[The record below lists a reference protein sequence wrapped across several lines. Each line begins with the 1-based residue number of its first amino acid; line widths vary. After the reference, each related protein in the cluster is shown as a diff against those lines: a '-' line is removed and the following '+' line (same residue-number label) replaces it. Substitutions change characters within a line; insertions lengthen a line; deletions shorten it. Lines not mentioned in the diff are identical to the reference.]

1 MKIGFASPLTGGQA
15 NYGKDNQN
23 GAQMAVDEL
32 NAQGVK
38 IGGKAVK
45 FELMAEDDQAD
56 PKMGPLVAQKF
67 VDAKVSGVVA
77 HFNSGVT
84 IPASS
89 VYSNAGIP
97 QLSVS
102 TNVKY
107 TQQGYKTAF
116 RLMADDGKQGKALGE
131 YAVKTLKLKRLA
143 VIDDAT
149 AYGQGLADEFAKAV
163 KASGGQV
170 LKHEHTNDKAV
181 DFAAVLTSIKATNP
195 EAIFFG
201 GYDQQAGP
209 MAKQMKQLGMNVKLM
224 GGETM
229 NSTKFIELA
238 GPAAEGAIAST
249 PGAALESRPGGKAFA
264 DKYKARFGQD
274 IGLYAPYFYDGVMV
288 IAAAMKAANSTDPA
302 KYLSA
307 LARIQYKGITA
318 DISFDAHGDLNA
330 RTPDDLRGEERQVG
344 GGEGLSGRAGAA
356 WARPRPPA
364 SSASCSR
371 RAGRRASAATSCS
384 RAWCPRRNT
393 PVAAA
398 SASAP
403 LRAATCSSP
412 CRG

>member
-1 MKIGFASPLTGGQA
+1 MSTFPRITLFAAAVGLVAAVSASQLLAQEVVKIGFASPLTGGQA
-15 NYGKDNQN
+15 SYGKDNQN
-23 GAQMAVDEL
+23 GALMAIGEL
-32 NAQGVK
+32 NAQNLK
-38 IGGKAVK
+38 IGGKDVK

-67 VDAKVSGVVA
+67 VDAKVNGVVG

-89 VYSNAGIP
+89 VYSTAGIP

-107 TQQGYKTAF
+107 TRQGYKTAF

-163 KASGGQV
+163 KAAGGTV
-170 LKHEHTNDKAV
+170 TKHEHTNDKAV
-181 DFAAVLTSIKATNP
+181 DFASVLTSIKATNP

-209 MAKQMKQLGMNVKLM
+209 MAKQMKQLGMDKIKLM

-229 NSTKFIELA
+229 NSAKFIELA

-249 PGAALESRPGGKAFA
+249 PGADLAARPGGKAFA
-264 DKYKARFGQD
+264 DKYKGRFGTD
-274 IGLYAPYFYDGVMV
+274 IGLYSPYFYDGVML

-302 KYLSA
+302 KYLPA
-307 LARIQYKGITA
+307 LAKINYKGVTA
-318 DISFDAHGDLNA
+318 DIAFDAHGDL
-330 RTPDDLRGEERQVG
+330 THGLLTIFQVKDG
-344 GGEGLSGRAGAA
+344 KWEVVK
-356 WARPRPPA
+356 
-364 SSASCSR
+364 
-371 RAGRRASAATSCS
+371 T
-384 RAWCPRRNT
+384 
-393 PVAAA
+393 
-398 SASAP
+398 
-403 LRAATCSSP
+403 
-412 CRG
+412 

>member
-1 MKIGFASPLTGGQA
+1 MNAFSRITLFAAAVGVAATVAAPRLLAQDVVKIGFASPLTGGQA
-15 NYGKDNQN
+15 NYGKDNQQ
-23 GAQMAVDEL
+23 GAQMAIDEL

-38 IGGKAVK
+38 IGGKTVK

-67 VDAKVSGVVA
+67 VDAKVNGVVA

-89 VYSNAGIP
+89 VYASAGIP

-209 MAKQMKQLGMNVKLM
+209 MAKQMKQLGMNNVKLM

-229 NSTKFIELA
+229 NSAKFIELA
-238 GPAAEGAIAST
+238 GPAADGAIAST
-249 PGAALESRPGGKAFA
+249 PGADLASRPGGKAFA
-264 DKYKARFGQD
+264 EKYKARFGQD
-274 IGLYAPYFYDGVMV
+274 IGLYAPYFYDGVMA
-288 IAAAMKAANSTDPA
+288 IATAMKAANSTDPA
-302 KYLSA
+302 KYLPA
-307 LARIQYKGITA
+307 LAKINYKGITA
-318 DISFDAHGDLNA
+318 DIAFDSHGDL
-330 RTPDDLRGEERQVG
+330 TH
-344 GGEGLSGRAGAA
+344 GLLTIFEVKNGK
-356 WARPRPPA
+356 WEVVK
-364 SSASCSR
+364 
-371 RAGRRASAATSCS
+371 T
-384 RAWCPRRNT
+384 
-393 PVAAA
+393 
-398 SASAP
+398 
-403 LRAATCSSP
+403 
-412 CRG
+412 

>member
-1 MKIGFASPLTGGQA
+1 MSRSPRITLFAAAVGLAAAVSASQLLAQEVVKIGFASPLTGGQA
-15 NYGKDNQN
+15 SYGKDNQN
-23 GAQMAVDEL
+23 GALMAIGEL
-32 NAQGVK
+32 NAQNLK
-38 IGGKAVK
+38 IGGKDVK

-67 VDAKVSGVVA
+67 VDAKVNGVVG

-89 VYSNAGIP
+89 VYATAGIP

-163 KASGGQV
+163 KAAGGTV
-170 LKHEHTNDKAV
+170 TKHEHTNDKAV
-181 DFAAVLTSIKATNP
+181 DFASVLTSIKATNP

-209 MAKQMKQLGMNVKLM
+209 MAKQMKQLGMDKIKLM

-229 NSTKFIELA
+229 NSAKFIELA

-249 PGAALESRPGGKAFA
+249 PGADLAARPGGKAFA
-264 DKYKARFGQD
+264 DKYKGRFGTD
-274 IGLYAPYFYDGVMV
+274 IGLYSPYFYDGVML

-302 KYLSA
+302 KYLPA
-307 LARIQYKGITA
+307 LAKINYKGVTA
-318 DISFDAHGDLNA
+318 DIAFDAHGDL
-330 RTPDDLRGEERQVG
+330 THGLLTIFQVKDG
-344 GGEGLSGRAGAA
+344 KWEVVK
-356 WARPRPPA
+356 
-364 SSASCSR
+364 
-371 RAGRRASAATSCS
+371 T
-384 RAWCPRRNT
+384 
-393 PVAAA
+393 
-398 SASAP
+398 
-403 LRAATCSSP
+403 
-412 CRG
+412 